1 LPERLPGT
9 SCQMTTQPQTRECPP
24 ATDGPS
30 DRRARAGRERE
41 CASVNSSLLPG
52 VVRGSRRQSREQ
64 RSGAIASICQG
75 SLVPWPAISGAC
87 ALARPRP
94 LNFEK
99 YATTLIPNPFCR
111 PVSFRRNSAVTE
123 AVGLRRSSG
132 VGCTADV
139 RTPSGPNP
147 SVSPLF
153 RQSEAM
159 KLDARHPEKKQKGV
173 MCVAYGKALT
183 QDS

>member
-1 LPERLPGT
+1 MPGSRSPCSLRAERILLARARLPFGG
-9 SCQMTTQPQTRECPP
+9 RIG
-24 ATDGPS
+24 ALGLG
-30 DRRARAGRERE
+30 RR
-41 CASVNSSLLPG
+41 
-52 VVRGSRRQSREQ
+52 VVD
-64 RSGAIASICQG
+64 C
-75 SLVPWPAISGAC
+75 
-87 ALARPRP
+87 
-94 LNFEK
+94 FEEK
-99 YATTLIPNPFCR
+99 
-111 PVSFRRNSAVTE
+111 SFDKSE